1 MIDGYV
7 CFLRVLLVN
16 FFFFFLLLVNF
27 LCEGASDKYFSYA
40 GRLWSLLHILLWF
53 CHLFC
58 GAAL

>member
-16 FFFFFLLLVNF
+16 F
-27 LCEGASDKYFSYA
+27 LCEGASDKYFSCA
-40 GRLWSLLHILLWF
+40 GRLWSLLHIFLWF

-58 GAAL
+58 CAAL